1 MPSRTPQDPADL
13 SATEPAPDH
22 DDANG
27 PGPTGGTWAHADWT
41 ARHRPTTSRA
51 VTAYPMRGVWLVEIA
66 APLTEVGDEVAQ
78 TVRLALAESPRG
90 VVLELEVAPN
100 LWGPD
105 GLGRLASSGRHP
117 WAWPAAPVAV
127 ASTDPQVKARLQQ
140 HAYGRSLVHCSSM
153 LQGWAQIM
161 NTEPALTTH
170 LELVSNPLAPK
181 VARQFV
187 ARTCL
192 DWHLGTRRSAAVAIA
207 SELTANAVQHAN
219 STDLEVIL
227 ALSGSRLRI
236 AVREQSATE
245 APQHRP
251 GLVATRGHG
260 LRLVH
265 SLADLTGSLPTR
277 AGGHLDWAILGPRPD
292 PS

>member
-1 MPSRTPQDPADL
+1 MPFGDPQDAFATRATKPARNKQDV
-13 SATEPAPDH
+13 
-22 DDANG
+22 NR
-27 PGPTGGTWAHADWT
+27 PGPHGGTWAQADWT

-51 VTAYPMRGVWLVEIA
+51 VTAYLMRGVWLVEIA
-66 APLTEVGDEVAQ
+66 APLTEVGDEVAE

-90 VVLELEVAPN
+90 VVLELDVAPN
-100 LWGPD
+100 LLGPD
-105 GLGRLASSGRHP
+105 GLDRLASSGRHP

-127 ASTDPQVKARLQQ
+127 ASTDPQVKARLLQ
-140 HAYGRSLVHCSSM
+140 HAYGRNLVHCSSM
-153 LQGWAQIM
+153 LRGWAQIM

-170 LELVSNPLAPK
+170 LELASNALAAK
-181 VARQFV
+181 TARQFV

-219 STDLEVIL
+219 STDLKVIL

-236 AVREQSATE
+236 AVRDHSVTE
-245 APQHRP
+245 APQDTP
-251 GLVATRGHG
+251 GMVDPLGHG

-277 AGGHLDWAILGPRPD
+277 AGGTLDWAILGPGSE